1 MEKSLFSSALSPT
14 LSPPLTFM
22 SSHYWSII
30 FLAWKISAYYFRI
43 AFLQWCVP
51 WEQADLVQTGKNE
64 NVSVL
69 LLRKEARHWRLN
81 ITNAYWSE
89 NYALLGYCPTV
100 LCLCSRETNLQQLLP
115 LPVCIRHA
123 SCKEK
128 RSRNSKLVAVLCFTN
143 NAWWGGEHQV
153 ELFCVPGISCKMS
166 DFQCL
171 CCSRSGGSSFPLL
184 FLLPRTA
191 RSHSPVRFFAAA
203 TLGNAAPEAELS
215 DIHHLSHPLFN
226 AISDAETCIYIYI

>member
-89 NYALLGYCPTV
+89 NYALLGYCATV

-143 NAWWGGEHQV
+143 NAWWGGSTKWNYFVYLVFHARCQISSAYVAAEVV
-153 ELFCVPGISCKMS
+153 EAPSPCSSSCPGQPAHIHPSVS
-166 DFQCL
+166 SLLQP
-171 CCSRSGGSSFPLL
+171 SGTLL
-184 FLLPRTA
+184 QRQNCQT
-191 RSHSPVRFFAAA
+191 S
-203 TLGNAAPEAELS
+203 T
-215 DIHHLSHPLFN
+215 
-226 AISDAETCIYIYI
+226 T